1 MNIKQSYVAAT
12 ICLLLVSV
20 MPSSQVS
27 ESADRIYVVSMVN
40 LIGSPEDYV
49 GMNLQT
55 VGFFKRHGNMRL
67 FLTKEHA
74 LISDVV
80 SSILISD
87 TDNGDIYASGC
98 LRSYS
103 EITGN
108 FTLIDPGAYGIV
120 SVERIYDPIEK
131 MVCWERRD

>member
-1 MNIKQSYVAAT
+1 MNIKRNHVAVT
-12 ICLLLVSV
+12 ICVLLVSV
-20 MPSSQVS
+20 MPSSQAFES
-27 ESADRIYVVSMVN
+27 EARIYVVSMVN
-40 LIGSPEDYV
+40 LIGSPENYV

-55 VGFFKRHGNMRL
+55 VGYFRRRGNMRL

-98 LRSYS
+98 LRSHS
-103 EITGN
+103 EITGK
-108 FTLIDPGAYGIV
+108 FTRIDPGAYGIV
-120 SVERIYDPIEK
+120 NVERIYDPIK
-131 MVCWERRD
+131 KVVCWERSD